1 MKNTKA
7 LAKNFAVE
15 YFKDKAMDM
24 THVFTIETYKL
35 IEKFEELKEKL
46 SSKEQKIAVMRE
58 TIAK

>member
-15 YFKDKAMDM
+15 YFKDKAMSM

-35 IEKFEELKEKL
+35 IEKFEELKDKL
-46 SSKEQKIAVMRE
+46 SKKEQKMGLMRE
-58 TIAK
+58 TISK